1 MNMNRKRLTW
11 IVVVVV
17 VVAIAIGLIVSFSGS
32 TSPSGNNTNASKATG
47 TLTYA
52 EGAGAAPNYIFQY
65 MSCTY
70 FSVDN
75 INQFEDLMYRPLYWF
90 GLGASAAVV
99 DTSQSGAT
107 APDGLSLAA
116 APVFSNGNKTVTL
129 NMGDYVFKDGQKV
142 NAQSVMFFLNMYH
155 ADPSAYCGYV
165 PGFGIPDQVT
175 SATSPNSSTVVI
187 NFTKAVNPNWLLYN
201 YLSQIVPMPNSWD
214 VSAANTPSTC
224 ATGTYGATATD
235 TECKAVVTYLQT
247 YAETTSD
254 YTNSF
259 WQGGDDGPYKL
270 TAFDNL
276 GNATFVPNTT
286 YAGPQKSQV
295 AKVEEL
301 AFVSATGEA
310 NDLRSGALDLGYI
323 DTSYLSS
330 NAPAPGKVGPNW
342 SAIAGNYTIIGSKG
356 DWGMDYAQYNFN
368 AKNPYAKYLD
378 QLYIRQALQ
387 DSVNQPGII
396 SKLDKGYG
404 LVTDNPLPATAS
416 KSIGTI
422 PPNMNPYSPSTAAK
436 LLSSHGWKLVSG
448 ALLCEKP
455 GTGNSE
461 CGKGIAKGNRLSI
474 RFEYGTGEPAFTST
488 VETMLSAWDSL
499 GIKTTQLGEPFNNVI
514 SDCAAH
520 ATNWDVCDWGAGWIY
535 APDYYPSGEWGFV
548 PGASFN
554 IGDYNNPTM
563 TSIIQTTTFGTA
575 SLTQYAKYFEQQLPV
590 LFQPNA
596 FTPAEVKNTVG
607 VTAIGFTPN
616 PLQNFNPEYFYFK
629 S

>member
-1 MNMNRKRLTW
+1 
-11 IVVVVV
+11 
-17 VVAIAIGLIVSFSGS
+17 
-32 TSPSGNNTNASKATG
+32 
-47 TLTYA
+47 
-52 EGAGAAPNYIFQY
+52 

-75 INQFEDLMYRPLYWF
+75 INQFENLMYRPLYWF

-99 DTSQSGAT
+99 DKSQSGAS
-107 APDGLSLAA
+107 AADGLSLAA

-129 NMGDYVFKDGQKV
+129 NMGNYVFQDGQKV
-142 NAQSVMFFLNMYH
+142 NAQSVEFFLNLYH
-155 ADPSAYCGYV
+155 SDPSAYCGYV
-165 PGFGIPDQVT
+165 PGYGIPDQV
-175 SATSPNSSTVVI
+175 SSVTSPNNSTVVI
-187 NFTKAVNPNWLLYN
+187 NFSKAVNPNWLLYN
-201 YLSQIVPMPNSWD
+201 YLSEITPFPDAWD

-224 ATGTYGATATD
+224 ASGTYGAAATD
-235 TECKAVVTYLQT
+235 TACKAVVTYLQT
-247 YAETTSD
+247 YAQTTSD
-254 YTNSF
+254 YTNNF
-259 WQGGDDGPYKL
+259 WQSGTDGPYEL

-276 GNATFVPNTT
+276 GNATLVPNTT

-295 AKVEEL
+295 SQVQLL
-301 AFVSATGEA
+301 AYTSATAEA
-310 NDLRSGALDLGYI
+310 NDLRSGKVDLGYI
-323 DTSYLSS
+323 DTSYLSK

-342 SAIAGNYTIIGSKG
+342 SAISGNYNIVASAG

-368 AKNPYAKYLD
+368 PKNPYAKYLN
-378 QLYIRQALQ
+378 QGYIRQALQ
-387 DSVNQPGII
+387 DGVNQVGII

-404 LVTDNPLPATAS
+404 LVTDSPLPNSATAAVGV
-416 KSIGTI
+416 K
-422 PPNMNPYSPSTAAK
+422 PKDLNPYNISKAGK
-436 LLSSHGWKLVSG
+436 LLSSHGWKKVKG

-455 GTGNSE
+455 GTAASD
-461 CGKGIAKGNRLSI
+461 CGKGISKGNRLTI
-474 RFEYGTGEPAFTST
+474 RFEYGTGTPAFTST
-488 VETMLSAWDSL
+488 VETMLSAWSSL
-499 GIKTTQLGEPFNNVI
+499 GIKTAQIGEPFNSVI

-563 TSIIQTTTFGTA
+563 TSIINTTTFGTA
-575 SLTQYAKYFEQQLPV
+575 SLTKYALYFEQQLPV

-596 FTPAEVKNTVG
+596 FTPAEIKKTVG